1 MAFYKQIIICQQW
14 LHRYC
19 RQLLALP
26 CLPAEDIDDALS
38 GLERQATTTAQ
49 QQLCQYVRSMWVEST
64 MWPPS
69 TWSVF
74 QRSVRSNNDVEGWH
88 RRLNQKASCGQLN
101 LYLLLQLLGG
111 DSAPGDAADT
121 VEGVGADQASAS
133 ESAGD
138 STTLHPLGPVGSWR
152 AYPPA
157 DATSSCLSA
166 AEVLN

>member
-1 MAFYKQIIICQQW
+1 LC
-14 LHRYC
+14 RYC

-26 CLPAEDIDDALS
+26 CLPAKDIDDALS
-38 GLERQATTTAQ
+38 GLERQAMTTAQ
-49 QQLCQYVRSMWVEST
+49 QQLCQYVRSTWVEST

-74 QRSVRSNNDVEGWH
+74 QCSNNDVEGWH

-121 VEGVGADQASAS
+121 VEGVGADQASAA

-138 STTLHPLGPVGSWR
+138 STILHPLGPVGCWT
-152 AYPPA
+152 AYPPPSRRYA
-157 DATSSCLSA
+157 QLHICCLST
-166 AEVLN
+166 ELRVVQKLTPMNEII

>member
-14 LHRYC
+14 LHTYC
-19 RQLLALP
+19 RQLVA
-26 CLPAEDIDDALS
+26 LPAEDNDNALS

-49 QQLCQYVRSMWVEST
+49 QQLCQYVRSTWVEST

-111 DSAPGDAADT
+111 ETQLLETQLTLLKESTQIRHQCQSQRVTARHFTLWDRLVAGERTPQQMLRAA
-121 VEGVGADQASAS
+121 
-133 ESAGD
+133 
-138 STTLHPLGPVGSWR
+138 
-152 AYPPA
+152 AYLLPKY
-157 DATSSCLSA
+157 
-166 AEVLN
+166 